1 MAIRKRN
8 IRISVRLNRQEHQML
23 KEKCRQTG
31 LTIEGLVRSLISDC
45 EIRPRPPNSYKDL
58 ARELAA
64 IGNNINQITHLANS
78 TGYVSRAQIEQLA
91 GYMAQVWQLVQERV

>member
-8 IRISVRLNRQEHQML
+8 IRISVRLNRQEHRLL

-31 LTIEGLVRSLISDC
+31 LTIEGLVRNLIDGC
-45 EIRPRPPNSYKDL
+45 EIRPRPPDSYKDL
-58 ARELAA
+58 ARELSA

-78 TGYVSRAQIEQLA
+78 TGYVSRAQVEQLA
-91 GYMAQVWQLVQERV
+91 SLMAQVWQLVQERV

>member
-1 MAIRKRN
+1 MLKRN
-8 IRISVRLNRQEHQML
+8 KQVIIRLTEHEYAALRKKADAAGLKVSPLIRRL
-23 KEKCRQTG
+23 
-31 LTIEGLVRSLISDC
+31 IESC
-45 EIRPRPPNSYKDL
+45 EVRPRPPDSYKDL

-78 TGYVSRAQIEQLA
+78 TGYASRAQIEQLA

>member
-8 IRISVRLNRQEHQML
+8 IRISVRLNRQEHRLL

-31 LTIEGLVRSLISDC
+31 LTIEGLVRNLTHGC
-45 EIRPRPPNSYKDL
+45 EIRPRPPDSYKDL
-58 ARELAA
+58 ARELSA

-78 TGYVSRAQIEQLA
+78 TGYVSRAQVEQLA
-91 GYMAQVWQLVQERV
+91 SLMAQVWQLVQERV